1 MAKKENLKEFV
12 IQQSDIDKALKY
24 HLAKAVSHSNPKS
37 KDHSDLA
44 NHLNCEEFYSYV
56 IETVNVVFVLM
67 MDLERFL
74 NLL

>member
-24 HLAKAVSHSNPKS
+24 HLAKAVSHSNPTS

-44 NHLNCEEFYSYV
+44 NHLNREEFYSYV
-56 IETVNVVFVLM
+56 I
-67 MDLERFL
+67 
-74 NLL
+74 